1 MDLKLLIGLV
11 AVVFGADVFFT
22 LFQRRKR
29 DEVLNRLSEHLAR
42 KEFDA
47 FDALIDDPKTR
58 KLVPAFNVQFMKL
71 NKEMMKEDGKA
82 VDEAFKAFRMNMNA
96 AQKEA
101 VYKRGF
107 YYYLSLE
114 DEEETRTYY
123 DLLKELKPSDMQM
136 LDVMYDTY
144 ILKGS
149 RYADLM
155 IGEAE
160 KASEENRIPI
170 YALLADMYH
179 NAGDEEKASEY
190 EKIVTDY
197 TEKLKAEKKG

>member
-1 MDLKLLIGLV
+1 MDPKLLIGLV

-29 DEVLNRLSEHLAR
+29 DEVLNRLSDHLAR
-42 KEFDA
+42 KEYDA
-47 FDALIDDPKTR
+47 FDALIDDPQTR

-82 VDEAFKAFRMNMNA
+82 VDEAFKGFGMNMNA

-114 DEEETRTYY
+114 DEEQTRTYY

-149 RYADLM
+149 RFADLM

-197 TEKLKAEKKG
+197 TEKLKAEKKE

>member
-22 LFQRRKR
+22 LFQKRKR

-123 DLLKELKPSDMQM
+123 DLLKELKPSDMQI

-170 YALLADMYH
+170 D
-179 NAGDEEKASEY
+179 
-190 EKIVTDY
+190 V
-197 TEKLKAEKKG
+197 